1 MASYVVSPSP
11 QWRYPVENEQSRN
24 MTTLSSNNYPSSNG
38 NYLRPR
44 VVYSKGPCPLSMPN
58 LSAPASPRA
67 SSLSN
72 IMMGFQENQ
81 RFEKYSR
88 KVFIGGLPPD
98 INEKEIYSAFRRFG
112 PLTVNWPQKGETRPH
127 YPPRGYAFL
136 IFQEEESVQLLID
149 ACIQKPAETP
159 RMSERSRLP
168 LVAQANG
175 IPQRLQASQP
185 PVVVQ
190 LPVLTLQPQLY
201 ISVSSHLQPNKLVQ
215 IRPWNLT
222 DAEYTLDDSVPLD
235 PRKTVFVGGV
245 PRPFKAVELACLM
258 NDLFGNVCCAG
269 IDTDPDLRYPKGAAR
284 VTFTTRESY
293 LRAIEVRF
301 VEVQMP
307 DQRKRMEVKPFVLD
321 DQLCDQCIDID
332 RKSGPYFCGN
342 LICLQYYC
350 EFCWSQIHSEDE
362 KMFHKPIV
370 KEWADRPR
378 TLAYRRC

>member
-1 MASYVVSPSP
+1 MASFVVPATP
-11 QWRYPVENEQSRN
+11 QWRYPVDNDQSRN
-24 MTTLSSNNYPSSNG
+24 MNFNNSFTGNTG

-44 VVYSKGPCPLSMPN
+44 VVYSKGSSGMN
-58 LSAPASPRA
+58 LPAVGVGA
-67 SSLSN
+67 VSSLSN
-72 IMMGFQENQ
+72 MMMNRGFQENL

-98 INEKEIYSAFRRFG
+98 INEKEIYTAFRGFG

-136 IFQEEESVQLLID
+136 IFQEEESVQILID
-149 ACIQKPAETP
+149 SCIQKTADMP
-159 RMSERSRLP
+159 RMMDRNRVP
-168 LVAQANG
+168 MVAQISG
-175 IPQRLQASQP
+175 MSQRAPASQP
-185 PVVVQ
+185 PVIVQ
-190 LPVLTLQPQLY
+190 LPMLTVQPQLY
-201 ISVSSHLQPNKLVQ
+201 INVSSSMQQNKLVQ
-215 IRPWNLT
+215 IRPWSLA

-269 IDTDPDLRYPKGAAR
+269 IDTDPDLKYPKGAAR
-284 VTFTTRESY
+284 VTFTSRESY
-293 LRAIEVRF
+293 LKAIEVRF

-321 DQLCDQCIDID
+321 DQLCDQCADVD
-332 RKSGPYFCGN
+332 GGRSGPYFCGN

-350 EFCWSQIHSEDE
+350 EFCWSRIHADDE
-362 KMFHKPIV
+362 KQFHKPIV

>member
-1 MASYVVSPSP
+1 MASYIMSPSP
-11 QWRYPVENEQSRN
+11 HWRYPVETEQNRN
-24 MTTLSSNNYPSSNG
+24 NMNLNNNYSANTGS
-38 NYLRPR
+38 YLRPR
-44 VVYSKGPCPLSMPN
+44 VVYSKGPCPLSSTTVP
-58 LSAPASPRA
+58 
-67 SSLSN
+67 SLSN
-72 IMMGFQENQ
+72 MMMGLGFQDNLGRPE
-81 RFEKYSR
+81 RPEKYSR

-98 INEKEIYSAFRRFG
+98 INEKEIYAAFRRFG
-112 PLTVNWPQKGETRPH
+112 HLTVNWPQKGETRPH
-127 YPPRGYAFL
+127 FPPRGYAFL

-149 ACIQKPAETP
+149 SCIQKPADMP
-159 RMSERSRLP
+159 RMSERSRHAL
-168 LVAQANG
+168 LAQVNG
-175 IPQRLQASQP
+175 TPQRFTSSQP

-215 IRPWNLT
+215 IRPWSLA
-222 DAEYTLDDSVPLD
+222 DAEYILDDSMPLD

-258 NDLFGNVCCAG
+258 NELFGNVCRAG
-269 IDTDPDLRYPKGAAR
+269 IDTDPDLKYPKGAAR
-284 VTFTTRESY
+284 VAFTTRESY

-321 DQLCDQCIDID
+321 EQLCDQCVDSP
-332 RKSGPYFCGN
+332 RRSGPYFCGN

-350 EFCWSQIHSEDE
+350 EMCWSQIHSDDE
-362 KMFHKPIV
+362 KQFHKPIV